1 MRIVALEEH
10 FALPEFIAKIDPDRT
25 AKRGFPTQG
34 NASALTSVREQLKDL
49 GAARLS
55 NMDVTGISVQVLSAS
70 GPGADLLDAAES
82 ISFAR
87 EYNDVLARR
96 VAEHPDRLAGFAHL
110 PMPAPKAAADEL
122 ERAVTKLGFRGA
134 LINGMTCDLFLDDPS
149 FEPILARAEHLDVPI
164 YVHPNLPPQSVRKA
178 YYDRLPG
185 NVGFMLSIAGWG
197 WHAETALHVLRLVL
211 SGALDRHPRLKI
223 IIGHMGE
230 GLPAMLARCDQEFG
244 PQVSYL
250 QRSVSQTITD
260 QVYVTTSGFFTLPP
274 FMAALATFGIDR
286 MMFSIDYPYS
296 SNEQGRTFLDSL
308 TLAPEDVAKLA
319 HGTAD
324 RLLKLQLVSK

>member
-1 MRIVALEEH
+1 
-10 FALPEFIAKIDPDRT
+10 
-25 AKRGFPTQG
+25 
-34 NASALTSVREQLKDL
+34 
-49 GAARLS
+49 
-55 NMDVTGISVQVLSAS
+55 
-70 GPGADLLDAAES
+70 
-82 ISFAR
+82 
-87 EYNDVLARR
+87 
-96 VAEHPDRLAGFAHL
+96 
-110 PMPAPKAAADEL
+110 
-122 ERAVTKLGFRGA
+122 
-134 LINGMTCDLFLDDPS
+134 MTCDLFLDDPS

-178 YYDRLPG
+178 YFDRLPG
-185 NVGFMLSIAGWG
+185 NVGFLLSIASWG

-223 IIGHMGE
+223 IVGHMGE

-324 RLLKLQLVSK
+324 RLLKLQPVSK

>member
-1 MRIVALEEH
+1 
-10 FALPEFIAKIDPDRT
+10 
-25 AKRGFPTQG
+25 
-34 NASALTSVREQLKDL
+34 
-49 GAARLS
+49 
-55 NMDVTGISVQVLSAS
+55 
-70 GPGADLLDAAES
+70 
-82 ISFAR
+82 
-87 EYNDVLARR
+87 
-96 VAEHPDRLAGFAHL
+96 
-110 PMPAPKAAADEL
+110 
-122 ERAVTKLGFRGA
+122 
-134 LINGMTCDLFLDDPS
+134 MTCDLFLDDPS

-223 IIGHMGE
+223 IVGHMGE

-324 RLLKLQLVSK
+324 RLLKLQPVSK